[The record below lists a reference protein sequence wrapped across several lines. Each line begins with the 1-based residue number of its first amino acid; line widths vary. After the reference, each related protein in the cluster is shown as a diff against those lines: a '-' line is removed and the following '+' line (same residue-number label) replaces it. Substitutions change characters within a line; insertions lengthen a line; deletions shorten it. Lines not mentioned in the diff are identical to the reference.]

1 MSDSTPPKSPQQPQ
15 QPAAQDLEASGIIRS
30 QKAHQVTIEQG
41 SKNAAGKRAEIGE
54 APVKKINTKVEKVEE
69 SALASERMVEVKEGQ
84 SLPPKRAEGLDE
96 ALASP
101 EARLANAEEGVAID
115 RREKAAELEGSAE
128 HRERAPET
136 AGLSDHREKAA
147 ESAGILDHRESAAE
161 TPGAGDHRELA
172 SEAPGA
178 GANRVPIDT
187 PPIQDLDE
195 NGVPRAG
202 VAKSNFQA
210 APGAMETTGRV
221 LAPEVEGQKPRDWS
235 LAGSHSEES
244 PQEEPAEADMEE
256 EIDAAE
262 VLADLNAL
270 AEGVEE
276 PPAEFYEQMDF
287 PARVVHLHIENEK
300 VQAQIK
306 ELEKPWER
314 V

>member
-1 MSDSTPPKSPQQPQ
+1 MSDSTPPKQPQQPQ
-15 QPAAQDLEASGIIRS
+15 QPASQDLEASGIIRS

-69 SALASERMVEVKEGQ
+69 SALASERLVEVKEGQ

-101 EARLANAEEGVAID
+101 EARQAKAEEGASID

-128 HRERAPET
+128 QRERAPET
-136 AGLSDHREKAA
+136 AGLS
-147 ESAGILDHRESAAE
+147 DHRESAAE

-210 APGAMETTGRV
+210 APGAIETTGRV

-244 PQEEPAEADMEE
+244 PQEQPAEADVEE
-256 EIDAAE
+256 EIDTAE

>member
-69 SALASERMVEVKEGQ
+69 AALASERLVEVKEGQ

-115 RREKAAELEGSAE
+115 RREKAAELEGSVE
-128 HRERAPET
+128 
-136 AGLSDHREKAA
+136 HREKAA

-210 APGAMETTGRV
+210 APGAIETTGRV

>member
-1 MSDSTPPKSPQQPQ
+1 MTDSKPPKPTS
-15 QPAAQDLEASGIIRS
+15 QDPEGSGIIRS

-54 APVKKINTKVEKVEE
+54 APVKKINTQFEKVAEP
-69 SALASERMVEVKEGQ
+69 ALPSERLVEVKDGQ
-84 SLPPKRAEGLDE
+84 SLPPKRAEGLEE

-101 EARLANAEEGVAID
+101 EARLAKAEEGAAIG
-115 RREKAAELEGSAE
+115 RREKASEVEGSSE

-136 AGLSDHREKAA
+136 AGIS
-147 ESAGILDHRESAAE
+147 DHRESAAE

-178 GANRVPIDT
+178 GAHRVPVDT

-210 APGAMETTGRV
+210 APGAIETAGRV
-221 LAPEVEGQKPRDWS
+221 LVPEVEGQKPRDWS
-235 LAGSHSEES
+235 LAGSPSSEES
-244 PQEEPAEADMEE
+244 PQEEAAEADMEE
-256 EIDAAE
+256 EVDAAE

-276 PPAEFYEQMDF
+276 PTAEFYEQMDF